1 MDRRTLI
8 MTVMAGWASPVLG
21 QIPADAPDLS
31 TESGFQTWLLGFR
44 TRALAAGLSADRLD
58 RELAG
63 LTPDPRIPALD
74 NRQPEFLKPFSQYI
88 RTTVSEDRIALGRR
102 YRASLLPSLQAIEA
116 AYGVPGDILL
126 AIWGM
131 ESGFGAVMGNFD
143 VVRAMATLAA
153 QGRRQAFAE
162 AQLIAALRIIDSG
175 EFPRSRLVGSWAGAM
190 GQTQFIPESFL
201 STAVDADGD
210 GQRDIWGS
218 SLDALASAANL
229 MLRDGWR
236 RGEGWAREVV
246 VPDDFDFS
254 LVEGPALP
262 PAAWDL
268 MDVRCADG
276 LPWSDSDQASTASLI
291 APTGANGPL
300 FLLLPNHFVI
310 RKYNN
315 AMTYAL
321 AVGLLADRFAG
332 GAPLVRPWPDE
343 VPLSMQDRLMVQE
356 KLTAQGFD
364 PGPIDGLTGVK
375 TRAALRAWQKSKG
388 LLADGYISPDII
400 AQLRDLPQP

>member
-143 VVRAMATLAA
+143 VVRMFH
-153 QGRRQAFAE
+153 GF
-162 AQLIAALRIIDSG
+162 
-175 EFPRSRLVGSWAGAM
+175 
-190 GQTQFIPESFL
+190 
-201 STAVDADGD
+201 
-210 GQRDIWGS
+210 
-218 SLDALASAANL
+218 
-229 MLRDGWR
+229 
-236 RGEGWAREVV
+236 VV
-246 VPDDFDFS
+246 
-254 LVEGPALP
+254 L
-262 PAAWDL
+262 
-268 MDVRCADG
+268 
-276 LPWSDSDQASTASLI
+276 
-291 APTGANGPL
+291 
-300 FLLLPNHFVI
+300 
-310 RKYNN
+310 
-315 AMTYAL
+315 
-321 AVGLLADRFAG
+321 
-332 GAPLVRPWPDE
+332 
-343 VPLSMQDRLMVQE
+343 
-356 KLTAQGFD
+356 
-364 PGPIDGLTGVK
+364 
-375 TRAALRAWQKSKG
+375 
-388 LLADGYISPDII
+388 
-400 AQLRDLPQP
+400 